1 MKKRTPMYVCLECG
15 KKFYSTASAERAS
28 LHGCPKCNGVDIDV
42 YYAPSVIKSYEAA
55 LDRASRK
62 LYGTDHLGNK

>member
-1 MKKRTPMYVCLECG
+1 MKKRTPQYECLECG
-15 KKFYSTASAERAS
+15 KKFYTTAAAERAS
-28 LHGCPKCNGVDIDV
+28 YNGCPKCNGVDIEIYV
-42 YYAPSVIKSYEAA
+42 SPAFTESYNAA